1 MSQNVP
7 VKEDETPHL
16 YDYIATGDMVYSNPT
31 ASEES
36 AGTTTGVE
44 LTPCAAYGINM
55 NQGDRGG
62 HGPPNFKIYAFG
74 PPRFPHEMLTN
85 IGWKSF

>member
-7 VKEDETPHL
+7 MKEDETPHL

-55 NQGDRGG
+55 NQGGRGG
-62 HGPPNFKIYAFG
+62 HS
-74 PPRFPHEMLTN
+74 PPRFQNLCFRPPQISTRN
-85 IGWKSF
+85 VN